1 MAKGK
6 ASTRSL
12 KYIVAMVS
20 RFVQGWGNL
29 HGKIYHSRNSTDWP
43 LPYKLAILRG
53 EAILR
58 LRFFD
63 IFIPSIGV
71 IFSDEQKIAAWD
83 SLVLKST
90 ILEDFVNRI
99 GIASHLKREAAL
111 SKDASDEKLNLFFM
125 LCAAIHEQEPAVLEI
140 AVDQLMLYQW
150 KQQFQAIVAKDKKLS
165 HEQLRDKLLL
175 RLRKQLGTSVEI
187 KESFIQNADSVDFK
201 ILVRGSAGVPWRELV
216 SLIRP
221 RLATARLAAFD
232 AAFELNGDSDLAA
245 SAQSEH

>member
-1 MAKGK
+1 MTKGK
-6 ASTRSL
+6 ASTGSL

-20 RFVQGWGNL
+20 RFVQGWGSL

-43 LPYKLAILRG
+43 PPYKLAILRG

-63 IFIPSIGV
+63 GFIPSIGI

-111 SKDASDEKLNLFFM
+111 SNDASDEKLNLFFM
-125 LCAAIHEQEPAVLEI
+125 LCAAIHEQEPALLEI
-140 AVDQLMLYQW
+140 AVDQFMLYQW
-150 KQQFQAIVAKDKKLS
+150 KQQFQGIVAKDKKLS
-165 HEQLRDKLLL
+165 HQQLRDKLLL
-175 RLRKQLGTSVEI
+175 RLRKQLGASAEI
-187 KESFIQNADSVDFK
+187 KESFVQAVDSVDFK
-201 ILVRGSAGVPWRELV
+201 ILARGSAGEPWRELV
-216 SLIRP
+216 FIVRP
-221 RLATARLAAFD
+221 RLATARQAAFD
-232 AAFELNGDSDLAA
+232 AMFDLGGSGDFSA
-245 SAQSEH
+245 SAQSE

>member
-6 ASTRSL
+6 ASTGSL
-12 KYIVAMVS
+12 KYIVAMVG
-20 RFVQGWGNL
+20 RFVQGWGSL

-43 LPYKLAILRG
+43 SPYKLAILRG

-63 IFIPSIGV
+63 GFIPSMGI

-83 SLVLKST
+83 ALVLKST

-99 GIASHLKREAAL
+99 GIASHLKREAVL

-125 LCAAIHEQEPAVLEI
+125 LCAAIHEQEPALLEV
-140 AVDQLMLYQW
+140 AVDELMLYQW
-150 KQQFQAIVAKDKKLS
+150 KQQFQGIVAKDKKLS

-187 KESFIQNADSVDFK
+187 KESFVQTADSVDFK
-201 ILVRGSAGVPWRELV
+201 IIVRVSAGEPWRELI

-221 RLATARLAAFD
+221 RLATARLAGFD
-232 AAFELNGDSDLAA
+232 AAFELDYGGNLAA
-245 SAQSEH
+245 SAQSEY